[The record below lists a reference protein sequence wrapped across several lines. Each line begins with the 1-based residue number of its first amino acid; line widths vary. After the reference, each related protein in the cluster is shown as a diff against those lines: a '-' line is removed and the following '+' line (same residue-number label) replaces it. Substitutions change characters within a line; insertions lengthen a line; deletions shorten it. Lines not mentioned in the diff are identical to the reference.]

1 MEPQLFSRG
10 NLLFLWLGQLAVD
23 PSMEPQLFS
32 RGNNA
37 SAPRRATQLGAFNE
51 AAAFQ
56 PQKSP
61 KGASPAVWIAAL
73 Q

>member
-1 MEPQLFSRG
+1 MKPQLFSCG

-32 RGNNA
+32 RGNHLL
-37 SAPRRATQLGAFNE
+37 TEQLE
-51 AAAFQ
+51 TE
-56 PQKSP
+56 
-61 KGASPAVWIAAL
+61 IHL